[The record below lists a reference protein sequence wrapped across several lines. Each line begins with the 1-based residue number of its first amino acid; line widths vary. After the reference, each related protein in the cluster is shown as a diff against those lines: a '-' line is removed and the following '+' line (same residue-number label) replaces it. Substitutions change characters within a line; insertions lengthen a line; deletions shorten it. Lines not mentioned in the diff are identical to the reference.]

1 MTDRK
6 LTATFVGSYSSLDKL
21 PADSRPQIALA
32 GRSNV
37 GKSSLFN
44 RLVGHR
50 NLALVSATPGKTRLL
65 NFFLV
70 NERFYLV
77 DLPGYGYAK
86 VSRSQSK
93 SWGKLIEQYLTKSPR
108 LAGLLLLLDSRR
120 EPTPEDRQLLEWL
133 AVRGVPV
140 LAVITK
146 SDKVNKDQLKRKV
159 RQVETAWGIEAI
171 AFSIISGLGK
181 SELIASI
188 RHLVANGV
196 ASKKES
202 A

>member
-1 MTDRK
+1 M
-6 LTATFVGSYSSLDKL
+6 GSYSSLDKI
-21 PADSRPQIALA
+21 PADTRLQIALA

-37 GKSSLFN
+37 GKSSLLN
-44 RLVGHR
+44 KLVGQR
-50 NLALVSATPGKTRLL
+50 SLALVSGTPGKTRLL

-86 VSRSQSK
+86 VSRTVSQ
-93 SWGKLIEQYLTKSPR
+93 SWGKLVEQYLTKSPR

-120 EPTPEDRQLLEWL
+120 DPTPEDRQLLDWL
-133 AVRGVPV
+133 AVRGTPV

-146 SDKVNKDQLKRKV
+146 SDKVNKDQLKRKI
-159 RQVETAWGIEAI
+159 RQVETEWGIEALG
-171 AFSIISGLGK
+171 FSVMSGLGK
-181 SELIASI
+181 AELIASI
-188 RHLVANGV
+188 RHLVERGAEIQ
-196 ASKKES
+196 KES